1 MPTVHQNAPNAV
13 GRPAECVM
21 ALFGIGVAF
30 AILYI
35 SLDLL
40 LDGWLSRG
48 AGGALSA
55 AASPVPDIPRPRPA
69 PEADR
74 DLA

>member
-1 MPTVHQNAPNAV
+1 
-13 GRPAECVM
+13 M

-30 AILYI
+30 VILYI

-40 LDGWLSRG
+40 TDGWLTRG

-55 AASPVPDIPRPRPA
+55 ATSPVPDIPRQRRPA
-69 PEADR
+69 GEEAPGDR
-74 DLA
+74 IA